1 MNDKNWCLSRRSNH
15 HCQPRCELHCFVHSQ
30 GNDKSRLTLL
40 CVLQSLLPRSFKTV
54 ALLMDLA
61 DDTKKEQ
68 RRPKNSHGQL
78 WSQLLPKPKRENVFV
93 CVHIIFFHTKN
104 VKKTNWPIQSQKF
117 RLLKMTQRNV
127 IPMAILL
134 RNKTATHCALKQKT

>member
-1 MNDKNWCLSRRSNH
+1 
-15 HCQPRCELHCFVHSQ
+15 
-30 GNDKSRLTLL
+30 
-40 CVLQSLLPRSFKTV
+40 V

-93 CVHIIFFHTKN
+93 CVHIIFFHTKKR
-104 VKKTNWPIQSQKF
+104 KKQTDRFSRKNYDFS
-117 RLLKMTQRNV
+117 R
-127 IPMAILL
+127 
-134 RNKTATHCALKQKT
+134 